1 MKLAGEGYTYK
12 LIACILSIKGIRL
25 LFRLKACNAY
35 TLEECNKMI
44 TKNIGYAYATSP
56 IAEEMKMSD
65 TGCWYLALYD
75 DSKPMSVKDVIMAA
89 TNKEAVICAAEQY
102 NAPYGTYSI
111 TLVTGV

>member
-1 MKLAGEGYTYK
+1 MKVSGERFTYK

-56 IAEEMKMSD
+56 IAKKMKMSG
-65 TGCWYLALYD
+65 TGCWFLALYD